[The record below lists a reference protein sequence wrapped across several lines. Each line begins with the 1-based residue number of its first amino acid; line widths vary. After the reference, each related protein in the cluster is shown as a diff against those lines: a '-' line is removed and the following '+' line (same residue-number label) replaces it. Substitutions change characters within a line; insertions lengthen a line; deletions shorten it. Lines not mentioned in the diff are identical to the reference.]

1 MGKHY
6 EVNENNLTTAA
17 ELDAQIEELVEFA
30 QFVGECF
37 DSIALDEVGHQRDR
51 LNGEEDRQVMD
62 LLFFIP
68 RITRLIGETTKR
80 RAKL

>member
-1 MGKHY
+1 MHS
-6 EVNENNLTTAA
+6 ETTNENLTTAA
-17 ELDAQIEELVEFA
+17 ELDAQIEELVELA

-51 LNGEEDRQVMD
+51 LTGEEDRQVMD

>member
-1 MGKHY
+1 MHS
-6 EVNENNLTTAA
+6 ETTNENLTTAA
-17 ELDAQIEELVEFA
+17 ELDAQIEELMEFA

-51 LNGEEDRQVMD
+51 LTKEEDRQVMD

-68 RITRLIGETTKR
+68 RITCLIGEATKR
-80 RAKL
+80 RAEL